1 MAVLAPG
8 CKILNKSLRKNIMRA
23 HKPLLFAATIMV
35 SSVLGQLSFA
45 QNVQQAPTLITNVNG
60 YTMNSNRELVKF
72 SALQFT
78 GDTIDQVFTDVDPLP
93 GGDELIIIDG
103 EGKTLLPGLIDA
115 HGHILNYGLSLLRV
129 DMTGTRSEAEAVQ
142 RVIEFQQANPGLQW
156 IQGRGWNQVLWDSN
170 EFPSA
175 AALEA
180 ADSDVPMWFSRIDGH
195 AGWANRAAIELAGV
209 DATTQ
214 DPDGGMIMRDSEGRP
229 TGTFVNNAMRYI
241 TQHIPQPSL
250 EDQKLALRRSMEAL
264 AAEGLTSVH
273 DASVNST
280 TLQAYKE
287 LLAEGPLPIRVY
299 AMLAG
304 LDPMLGM
311 RLAEGHFLS
320 DDGTFSVRS
329 VKISAD
335 GALGSRGAYLNED
348 YSDMPGH
355 RGLLQITPERL
366 TQLMNQSME
375 AGFQVNVHA
384 IGDGANMIV
393 MDNFEALIQNTDTRA
408 QRHRIEHAQ
417 ILRYEDILRFS
428 QLGVI
433 PSMQGMHA
441 TSDKNMAQDRIGDV
455 RIHGAYAWR
464 KLLDSGAIIANGSDF
479 PVEPANPF
487 FGLHASITRQDHNN
501 EPPGGWFP
509 EERMTHEE
517 ALLSFTLDAAFA
529 AHQENELGTLEPGKK
544 ADFILIE
551 QDIFEIEPTEIWK
564 TEVAQTWVGGRLV
577 FDSAE
582 SAQ

>member
-1 MAVLAPG
+1 MFIKYLTLAG
-8 CKILNKSLRKNIMRA
+8 TS
-23 HKPLLFAATIMV
+23 LFAALIA
-35 SSVLGQLSFA
+35 SSALLA
-45 QNVQQAPTLITNVNG
+45 QTTLITNVNG
-60 YTMNSNRELVKF
+60 YTINSDRELVQF

-78 GDTIDQVFTDVDPLP
+78 GATVDQIYTADQPLP
-93 GGDELIIIDG
+93 DDDSVTVIDG
-103 EGKTLLPGLIDA
+103 QGKTMLPGLIDA

-129 DMTGTRSEAEAVQ
+129 DMTGTRSEQEAVE
-142 RVIEFQQANPGLQW
+142 RVIAFQQANPGLQW

-170 EFPSA
+170 EFPRA

-209 DATTQ
+209 DATTP

-241 TQHIPQPSL
+241 TQHIPSPSL
-250 EDQKLALRRSMEAL
+250 EDQKLALMRAMQAL

-273 DASVNST
+273 DASVSTT

-304 LDPMLGM
+304 LDPQLAD
-311 RLAEGHFLS
+311 RLAEGHFIS
-320 DDGTFSVRS
+320 DDNMLVVRS

-335 GALGSRGAYLNED
+335 GALGSRGAYLNDD
-348 YSDMPGH
+348 YTDMPGH

-384 IGDGANMIV
+384 IGDGANMLV
-393 MDNFEALIQNTDTRA
+393 MDNFEALIQGTDTRA

-417 ILRYEDILRFS
+417 VLRYEDILRFS

-441 TSDKNMAQDRIGDV
+441 TSDKNMAQDRLGEV

-464 KLLDSGAIIANGSDF
+464 KLLDAGAIIANGSDF

-487 FGLHASITRQDHNN
+487 YGLHASITRQDHENQ
-501 EPPGGWFP
+501 PPGGWFP
-509 EERMTHEE
+509 EERMTREE
-517 ALLSFTLDAAFA
+517 ALVSFTLDAAFA
-529 AHQENELGTLEPGKK
+529 AHQEDVLGTLEPGKM
-544 ADFILIE
+544 ADFILIDR
-551 QDIFEIEPTEIWK
+551 DIFEIAAEDIWQLK
-564 TEVAQTWVGGRLV
+564 AEQTWVGGRLV
-577 FDSAE
+577 SE